1 MKSKFSHLLSP
12 YTIAGKT
19 FKNRILAAPHG
30 TLHENDGGYMHQDY
44 LDYCQVLIDGGVARI
59 STLDNPVDPVYGGRG
74 GARRF
79 RFFDDPLSVDLLESV
94 KQYNRMAHAAGVL
107 TMIELSHGGKSNG
120 AEPGYEH
127 MMTADCALAV
137 SPEPPGPKME
147 PMPGM
152 PPMIELPLRVM
163 EEQDIENIA
172 NQFAY
177 CAKAVKDCGCDGV
190 VVHGGHGQLFT
201 QFLSSTSNRR
211 TDKFG
216 GSPENRARAP
226 IMILQRIRDVCGVD
240 FIIELRVS
248 AVSEGEMEISLDET
262 VEFAKMVDGL
272 VDIFHVSSS
281 VGTIPTS
288 AYPSGLNVEYAA
300 EIKKHVKMAVAVV
313 GAINDPE
320 MAEKII
326 SEGKADFICS
336 GRQLHLSD
344 PRWPRKVMEGQPEMI
359 NTCLRCATGCTGD
372 FLCRVNPVVQ
382 MKLHTDLETKPAV
395 TPRKVVVI
403 GGGIAGMKA
412 AETAA
417 LRGHDVVLFEKSS
430 TLGGVCRFADWDE
443 SKTDTKL
450 FKDNMAARMK
460 TLGVDVRLSIAATP
474 ELVAAEEPFAVI
486 AALGAKQVTAVKGSA
501 MNAMGAYSPNA
512 DSGGTVVV
520 IGGGLTG
527 VETALHLKRC
537 GNDVV
542 LIEAENRLLPT
553 LLPEDMADFFKKSK
567 PGGHYNPM
575 ELLGQLN
582 DTGIVTRVN
591 CKAEEVIKNG
601 VVLADGEVIPCQK
614 AVIATGVQPL
624 TEQAEKFRGISPL
637 FFNIGDSYEPGTI
650 REAVFSGYRAAMSI

>member
-1 MKSKFSHLLSP
+1 MKSQFSHLLSP

-30 TLHENDGGYMHQDY
+30 TLHENEDGYMHQDY
-44 LDYCQVLIDGGVARI
+44 LDYCQVLMDGGVARI

-79 RFFDDPLSVDLLESV
+79 RFYDDPISVNLLESV
-94 KQYNRMAHAAGVL
+94 QQYNRMAHARGVL

-137 SPEPPGPKME
+137 SPDPPGPKME

-163 EEQDIENIA
+163 EDGDIEDIA
-172 NQFAY
+172 DQFAF

-201 QFLSSTSNRR
+201 QFLSATSNRR

-216 GSPENRARAP
+216 GSLENRARAP
-226 IMILQRIRDVCGVD
+226 MMILQRIRDVCGAD

-248 AVSEGEMEISLDET
+248 AISEGEMEITPDET
-262 VEFAKMVDGL
+262 IAFAKMVDGL

-281 VGTIPTS
+281 IGTIPTS
-288 AYPSGLNVEYAA
+288 AYPSGLNVQYAA

-320 MAEKII
+320 MAERII
-326 SEGKADFICS
+326 AEGKADFVCS

-344 PRWPRKVMEGQPEMI
+344 PQWPRKVMEGQPEMI

-382 MKLHTDLETKPAV
+382 MKLHTDLEVKPAV
-395 TPRKVVVI
+395 TSRKVVVI

-417 LRGHDVVLFEKSS
+417 KRGHRVVLFEKSS

-460 TLGVDVRLSIAATP
+460 TLGVDLRMSTTATP
-474 ELVAAEEPFAVI
+474 DLVAAEEPFAVI
-486 AALGAKQVTAVKGSA
+486 AALGAKQVTEVKGNA
-501 MNAMGAYSPNA
+501 MNAMGAYCLNA
-512 DSGGTVVV
+512 DFNGTVVV

-527 VETALHLKRC
+527 VETALHLRRK
-537 GNDVV
+537 GNSVI
-542 LIEAENRLLPT
+542 LIEAENRLLPS
-553 LLPEDMADFFKKSK
+553 LLPEDIADFFKKSK

-575 ELLGQLN
+575 ELLGILEQN
-582 DTGIVTRVN
+582 GIATRVN
-591 CKAEEVIKNG
+591 CKAVEVTNDG
-601 VVLADGEVIPCQK
+601 VVLDSGELIPCEK
-614 AVIATGVQPL
+614 AVIATGVRSL
-624 TEQAEKFRGISPL
+624 TQQAEAFRGISPL

-650 REAVFSGYRAAMSI
+650 REAVFSGHWAAMF